1 MRRGV
6 IPPGRAGLLILV
18 AALVPVVLGKAK
30 PWAKKVGQGL
40 VKLGEKIQE
49 GVEEAVVE
57 AKAAKPAPKAAAKP
71 AEKPVAKPAPPK
83 TAAAKPKPAARKRKA
98 T

>member
-18 AALVPVVLGKAK
+18 AALVPVVLGRAK
-30 PWAKKVGQGL
+30 PWARKVGQGL

-57 AKAAKPAPKAAAKP
+57 SKAAKPAPKAAAKP
-71 AEKPVAKPAPPK
+71 APPK
-83 TAAAKPKPAARKRKA
+83 TSAAKPKPAARKRKA